1 MADRREEKE
10 RLRKARVAAERQ
22 DMRSGRQ
29 RLLGGYI
36 VAGVLTAAVVIGIVI
51 VIAGGSGDDGGGA
64 ASGEG
69 APENA
74 FIDPNLGVVA
84 AETDGR
90 EGTPP
95 PPVEQARLGK
105 AAKIAGCDLKLD
117 LPDEG
122 SSHFSKEQEGEYKT
136 QPPTS
141 GDHYSSPA
149 EAGSGALAE
158 GAYVETPPPS
168 RGVHAFEHGRVEIQY
183 SPDLSEEDQLA
194 IKGAFDEDPNGL
206 VLFPN
211 ADMPYE
217 VAVTAWTN
225 LLGCK
230 TFDDGA
236 TLDAI
241 RAFRDTFRGRG
252 PEPVPL

>member
-10 RLRKARVAAERQ
+10 RLREARLAAEKQ

-29 RLLGGYI
+29 RLLLGYI
-36 VAGVLTAAVVIGIVI
+36 LAGVLTAAVVVGIVI
-51 VIAGGSGDDGGGA
+51 VIAGSGDDGGGGA
-64 ASGEG
+64 AGGEG

-84 AETDGR
+84 ADTDGR

-105 AAKIAGCDLKLD
+105 AAKIAGCDLRLD

-122 SSHFSKEQEGEYKT
+122 SSHFSKEQEGNYETK
-136 QPPTS
+136 PPTS
-141 GDHYSSPA
+141 GDHYASQT
-149 EAGSGALAE
+149 ENGSGALSE
-158 GAYVETPPPS
+158 GAYIETPPLS
-168 RGVHAFEHGRVEIQY
+168 RAVHALEHGRVEIQY
-183 SPDLSEEDQLA
+183 SPDLPEEDQLA

-206 VLFPN
+206 LLFPN

-217 VAVTAWTN
+217 VAATAWTN

-252 PEPVPL
+252 PEPVAL